1 MTATVEL
8 TTPICF
14 AGATIT
20 GITFREP
27 CYRDIKALGIPGM
40 SGDEKKSYD
49 ELMLYVERLSGI
61 DPKAVELLTFQD
73 SLACVQ
79 AIVPFFASAEA
90 T

>member
-1 MTATVEL
+1 MSITVQL
-8 TTPICF
+8 KKPIKF

-20 GITFREP
+20 EITFREP

-49 ELMLYVERLSGI
+49 ELMLYVERLSGL
-61 DPKAVELLTFQD
+61 DPKAIECLSFPD
-73 SLACVQ
+73 SMECVQ
-79 AIVPFFASAEA
+79 AILPFFDIAAA